1 MSSFPIGFLAKA
13 YVAVFGRKMF
23 YSWNS
28 MLLLLA
34 ARGICVTDPMADAI
48 GPSENTFL
56 RRWQAIS
63 PLTVFDIGANVG
75 VYSGFLKQLCPQA
88 QIWAFEPHPETFKR
102 LSVEAAKS
110 GFVAIPAGLSDKKG
124 GGRLYDY
131 ASGPG
136 SPHASLYREV
146 IEGIH
151 HSDAIAF
158 EVDIT
163 TIDDLLSSGP
173 PVTLNLLKVDA
184 EGHELA
190 ILKGASKSIAE
201 GKIDVIQFEFNEMNV
216 VSRVFLRDFY
226 DALPRFSFYRMVID
240 GLAPL
245 GKYRARTHELFF
257 SHNIVAIRDN
267 VAYASKLL

>member
-1 MSSFPIGFLAKA
+1 LSIGFLAKA
-13 YVAVFGRKMF
+13 YIAVFGRKVF
-23 YSWNS
+23 YRWNS
-28 MLLLLA
+28 TVLLLA
-34 ARGICVTDPMADAI
+34 ARGICVTDPMPDQI
-48 GPSENTFL
+48 GPAENTFL
-56 RRWQAIS
+56 RRWKAIS
-63 PLTVFDIGANVG
+63 PLTVFDVGASVG
-75 VYSGFLKQLCPQA
+75 DYSGFLKQLCPQA

-102 LSVEAAKS
+102 LSVEAAAN
-110 GFVAIPAGLSDKKG
+110 GFVAVQAGLGDRTG

-131 ASGPG
+131 ASGSG

-151 HSDAIAF
+151 HSDAIAV
-158 EVDIT
+158 EVNIT
-163 TIDDLLSSGP
+163 TVDDLLSSGSP
-173 PVTLNLLKVDA
+173 ATLNLLKVDA

-216 VSRVFLRDFY
+216 VSRTFLHDFY
-226 DALPRFSFYRMVID
+226 EALPRYSFYRMVVD

-257 SHNIVAIRDN
+257 SHNIVAIRDD

>member
-1 MSSFPIGFLAKA
+1 MAIRFLARA

-23 YSWNS
+23 YRWNS
-28 MLLLLA
+28 TLLLLA
-34 ARGICVTDPMADAI
+34 ARGMCVTDPMIQAI
-48 GPSENTFL
+48 GPAENTFL
-56 RRWQAIS
+56 RRWATIS
-63 PLTVFDIGANVG
+63 PLTVFDVGANIG
-75 VYSGFLKQLCPQA
+75 GYSGFLKQLCPKA
-88 QIWAFEPHPETFKR
+88 RIWAFEPHPETFKR
-102 LSVEAAKS
+102 LSAEAATN
-110 GFVAIPAGLSDKKG
+110 GFVAIQAGLSDKPG

-131 ASGPG
+131 ASGSG

-151 HSDAIAF
+151 HSDATSV
-158 EVDIT
+158 EVNMT

-173 PVTLNLLKVDA
+173 PLTLNLLKVDA
-184 EGHELA
+184 EGHELS

-216 VSRVFLRDFY
+216 VSRVFLHDFY
-226 DALPRFSFYRMVID
+226 EALPRYSFYRMVVD

-257 SHNIVAIRDN
+257 SHNIVAIRDD
-267 VAYASKLL
+267 VAYASKLT